1 MCSSDLP
8 FLTDTDYFQKTSRVA
23 AEDENTNLRVNRRLL
38 IRSPWNAY
46 KGALEEL
53 VGEAY
58 RVVFWHE
65 PLTPL
70 SSVTV
75 TSDKDLAYKTE
86 SNVGATVVTV
96 PVALANTKTGV
107 TVSVGHEAS
116 LN

>member
-1 MCSSDLP
+1 M
-8 FLTDTDYFQKTSRVA
+8 
-23 AEDENTNLRVNRRLL
+23 RVNRRLL

-46 KGALEEL
+46 KGSLEEL

-70 SSVTV
+70 SSVAV
-75 TSDKDLAYKTE
+75 TSDKNLEYQTDA
-86 SNVGATVVTV
+86 NVKVTVVTV
-96 PVALANTKTGV
+96 PIALANTKTGV
-107 TVSVGHEAS
+107 TVSVEHEDC